1 MASTLLLPKKHLR
14 NYLIQTFCESSEI
27 TFRQADKATCLFYY
41 HNHLQTPLESFVVD
55 FTLDFTLLF
64 TADDM
69 TLKEILK
76 KKEKI
81 KEHVTPNVV
90 SPHDPGP
97 IAEAFTF
104 FRSDTNTKELIS
116 PPSFT
121 SEVAEPPSYKNEHRL
136 SSHFSRLPSSSNA
149 STQSAQSST
158 SPKSEKR
165 LSQRLHLTRS
175 RTPSSSSVNVP
186 TDLPD
191 IQDVAVQ
198 GEEKEAQWEERA
210 TMLAKGN
217 PNNRPV
223 FLNGYPKGVTP
234 EQKFYR
240 DRFPQ
245 ETPSNPE
252 QDLSA
257 RPGITRSVSS
267 AKGDENIQEA
277 IRLHESGDLVNSTA
291 MFGRLAESNA
301 MAQIMYGLALR
312 HGWGVP
318 PNPPLAIQYLSAA
331 AASSASV
338 ECAALHS
345 GMKKGGAAKGELVL
359 AIYELANSF
368 RHGWGVQ
375 KDVVA
380 ARKYYET
387 AANLGDTDAMN
398 EVARCYESGQGGP
411 KDRVSPD
418 YLFIP
423 QTRRF
428 EKLKLKVWREPL
440 TLSRKAHADVYT
452 FSAP

>member
-1 MASTLLLPKKHLR
+1 
-14 NYLIQTFCESSEI
+14 
-27 TFRQADKATCLFYY
+27 
-41 HNHLQTPLESFVVD
+41 
-55 FTLDFTLLF
+55 
-64 TADDM
+64 M
-69 TLKEILK
+69 TLKDILK

-81 KEHVTPNVV
+81 KEDVTRSVLSTPE
-90 SPHDPGP
+90 PDPV
-97 IAEAFTF
+97 AEGFTF
-104 FRSDTNTKELIS
+104 LRSDTNTQELIN

-121 SEVAEPPSYKNEHRL
+121 SEAPEPTPHKNEKRL
-136 SSHFSRLPSSSNA
+136 SSHFSRLRSA
-149 STQSAQSST
+149 SDASARSAQSRA

-191 IQDVAVQ
+191 IQDVAVE

-217 PNNRPV
+217 PNHRPV
-223 FLNGYPKGVTP
+223 SLDGQPKGVTS

-240 DRFPQ
+240 ERFPQ
-245 ETPSNPE
+245 ETPPDPE
-252 QDLSA
+252 QGLSV

-291 MFGRLAESNA
+291 MFGRLTDSNA
-301 MAQIMYGLALR
+301 MAQIMFGLALR

-318 PNPPLAIQYLSAA
+318 PDPPLAIQYLSAA
-331 AASSASV
+331 ASSSASI
-338 ECAALHS
+338 ESAALHS
-345 GMKKGGAAKGELVL
+345 GIKKGGAAKGELVL

-375 KDVVA
+375 KDMVA

-398 EVARCYESGQGGP
+398 EIARCYENGQGGP

-418 YLFIP
+418 F
-423 QTRRF
+423 
-428 EKLKLKVWREPL
+428 
-440 TLSRKAHADVYT
+440 LSISHMKRLEGN
-452 FSAP
+452 